1 MSPSYGSL
9 VMSEFTAFADGL
21 VWILPIA
28 ALGWLVSFLK
38 RNVAIVDSLWAL
50 FFVAACAAYA
60 SAAEEMTGRAVMV
73 LFLVAIWAL
82 RLSGHITIRN
92 WGHGEDHRYQAIRR
106 NNEPGFAFKSA
117 YIVFGLQA
125 VLAWIIS
132 LPLFVA
138 IGSDAPLTLLDYA
151 GLCLWVLGFAFET
164 AADWQ
169 LAAFRRV
176 PGNAGR
182 VLDRG
187 LWRYSRHPNYF
198 GECCLWWGFYIF
210 AVAAGGWYAVVSPLL
225 MTVLLLRVSG
235 VALLERAMVV
245 RRPEYRDYMA
255 RTNAFLPGPPRIV
268 YATPTG
274 VKP

>member
-1 MSPSYGSL
+1 
-9 VMSEFTAFADGL
+9 MSELAAYAHGL
-21 VWILPIA
+21 LWILPLA
-28 ALGWLVSFLK
+28 GLGWGVSLLK

-60 SAAEEMTGRAVMV
+60 SAQHALSERAWIV
-73 LFLVAIWAL
+73 LVLVVCWAL

-92 WGHGEDHRYQAIRR
+92 WGEGEDYRYRAIRR
-106 NNEPGFAFKSA
+106 NNEPGFQFKSV

-138 IGSDAPLTLLDYA
+138 IGSDRPLNAIDCLA
-151 GLCLWVLGFAFET
+151 LCLWLFGFAFE
-164 AADWQ
+164 AIADWQ
-169 LAAFRRV
+169 LAAFRRA
-176 PGNAGR
+176 PGNAGKI
-182 VLDRG
+182 LDRG

-198 GECCLWWGFYIF
+198 GECCLWWGFYLF
-210 AVAAGGWYAVVSPLL
+210 AAAAGGWYAVLAPLL

-245 RRPEYRDYMA
+245 RRPEYREYMD
-255 RTNAFLPGPPRIV
+255 RTNAFIPGPTRTLEANPGG
-268 YATPTG
+268 A
-274 VKP
+274 KS